1 MNEISRTSIWVAM
14 GRAFGAREPDARVR
28 NPDNLAAQLIG
39 PEERALLGD
48 HPLTTALDRPY
59 EDALADAEILAS
71 ARLMIPRTHFIDSC
85 LRNAV
90 KDGATQLVIL
100 GAGFDTRAYR
110 LRDLLTHMRVFEI
123 DHPITQERKQS
134 RALEALG
141 QPPENLTYVSVDF
154 RNEQFGEKL
163 TAAGYREGEC
173 TFFIWEGVT
182 MYLPATAVAGTL
194 KWIAEHSP
202 AGSRIV
208 FDYTYEMALRFLANA
223 SAEALPPKVKQ
234 VLDRLRRIT
243 AGEPWIFGI
252 PDRKEEEYLRDL
264 GFQLRQVLG
273 LSSNEAIRNYL
284 TREDG
289 SIYGKTPGSENQG
302 YLILEAAVAEK
313 IRDTRFVSE
322 RFPRASAYHPDWIVA
337 NASGGANVLWLAEW
351 LSTAIE
357 FLPGMRVLDLG
368 CGRAMSS
375 IFLRREFGVQVWA
388 VDLWVSAAENIQ
400 RIRDA
405 RVDDGVFPL
414 HVDARALPFAPEF
427 FDAIVCL
434 DSFYYFGTDDL
445 YLNYIAQ
452 FLKPVGLLGIA
463 SSGLVHEMESPL
475 PDHLKEF
482 WTQDLW
488 ALHSAA
494 WLRQHLERSGILQVE
509 VADTMP
515 DGWELWLEWQR
526 AIAPDNHAEIRA
538 VEEDHGRALGYV
550 RFVGRRRGDVK
561 LESYCWPDSMR
572 AMPMQYKKTP
582 LLR

>member
-1 MNEISRTSIWVAM
+1 
-14 GRAFGAREPDARVR
+14 
-28 NPDNLAAQLIG
+28 
-39 PEERALLGD
+39 
-48 HPLTTALDRPY
+48 
-59 EDALADAEILAS
+59 
-71 ARLMIPRTHFIDSC
+71 
-85 LRNAV
+85 
-90 KDGATQLVIL
+90 
-100 GAGFDTRAYR
+100 
-110 LRDLLTHMRVFEI
+110 
-123 DHPITQERKQS
+123 
-134 RALEALG
+134 
-141 QPPENLTYVSVDF
+141 
-154 RNEQFGEKL
+154 
-163 TAAGYREGEC
+163 
-173 TFFIWEGVT
+173 
-182 MYLPATAVAGTL
+182 
-194 KWIAEHSP
+194 
-202 AGSRIV
+202 
-208 FDYTYEMALRFLANA
+208 
-223 SAEALPPKVKQ
+223 VKQ

-337 NASGGANVLWLAEW
+337 NASGGAHVLWLAAW

-452 FLKPVGLLGIA
+452 FLKPGGLLGIA

-538 VEEDHGRALGYV
+538 VEEDHGRTLGYV
-550 RFVGRRRGDVK
+550 RFAGRRRGDVK
-561 LESYCWPDSMR
+561 LESYCWPDTMR
-572 AMPMQYKKTP
+572 AMPVQYKKTP